1 MAWFSNWVPRLP
13 LLALALVAF
22 GLISPETLSR
32 GPQLCLWR
40 HLFHLSACPACGTT
54 RALAAFF
61 HGHFAQAL
69 VFNRNILV
77 TAPCLISL
85 LTLDLFHLTRR
96 FLSFSGRRTTA
107 DPTQRLPSRLYS
119 PREANKFFTIE

>member
-1 MAWFSNWVPRLP
+1 MTASFSQGLPRWAILLP
-13 LLALALVAF
+13 GIALLCML
-22 GLISPETLSR
+22 SPETLSR
-32 GPQLCLWR
+32 GPNLCVWR
-40 HLFHLSACPACGTT
+40 YLFHLSACPACGTT

-61 HGHFAQAL
+61 HGQFSQAL

-96 FLSFSGRRTTA
+96 LLSFSGR
-107 DPTQRLPSRLYS
+107 
-119 PREANKFFTIE
+119 